1 VKKVTTSNE
10 SICMQQCADDYH
22 CSKWTFHSDLE
33 NGCYLESELLS
44 DIKELFLVN
53 ETFTSKKVT
62 KMYRDTRN
70 KYMNMDHV
78 SIQHLLSQSVATDSR
93 TKLNFPQYFVKG
105 CSYTITLWVW
115 LWKNERHER
124 KNKRESI
131 LFSTRQMNPKNNKN
145 DEVLLP
151 AIIFDIMKFPG
162 RFFFS
167 ATKDSAGDYS
177 GFSPPQ
183 NIRFHEW
190 THIAMTIKEEYVSA
204 YINGKFQQIAKMAP
218 STSEVRKCP
227 HTSSIRGSNFVSEN
241 NENVYGNNEENQEE
255 IISNTIFQV
264 AGGKHIPSIP
274 GMVQDVMIFGNVALS
289 ESHIQQVMRSNKP
302 IISKTLKSLM
312 NLYGLYSLE
321 GYSVKQWEDDYF
333 LMNEWGICPVAVCGP
348 VCFDEKFLLG
358 HVNNESNR
366 SRGSGSYGVRA
377 KSQKNKAGKDVDLM
391 QLVDEYFGIDPSN
404 PPNDSEEKDL
414 YEEDMYVDASGY
426 GYGYGD
432 YSSEENDEF
441 LATGITDYGHDIQYD
456 RYANSDIDTNLDFDP
471 HGSFGSAM
479 DRNQRGEAGKKKSGL
494 KSNRMVKMNEKN
506 KMTAPSINK
515 DTSHV
520 NEQSFGS
527 GIVTDNVNFDEISDE
542 INYDDRVQT
551 NGIVRPFYN
560 HSTAEFYLP
569 RRYSYSYNL
578 YKRKVKE
585 NFIKDGNNY
594 QTDISNTTLFSTLF
608 SGTGPTLTSL
618 YTYISSST
626 LLFMYNSVF
635 SFFFDQ
641 KVSMENISETDAN
654 GNKKTERV
662 ETQTNRDNVYNN
674 NNNDI
679 KIKAVIKERNKNNR
693 DLNKLD
699 KAEKDFMLNHPTGK

>member
-1 VKKVTTSNE
+1 
-10 SICMQQCADDYH
+10 MQQCADDYH
-22 CSKWTFHSDLE
+22 CSNWTFHSDLE

-44 DIKELFLVN
+44 DIKELFLLN
-53 ETFTSKKVT
+53 ENYTSKKVT
-62 KMYRDTRN
+62 KMYHDKRN
-70 KYMNMDHV
+70 NLMNMNHV

-131 LFSTRQMNPKNNKN
+131 LFSTRQMNPKSNKD

-151 AIIFDIMKFPG
+151 AIIFDIMKYPG

-218 STSEVRKCP
+218 STIEVRKCP
-227 HTSSIRGSNFVSEN
+227 HTSSTRGSNFVSEIYDNAYRN
-241 NENVYGNNEENQEE
+241 NGENPEE
-255 IISNTIFQV
+255 IISNTLFQV
-264 AGGKHIPSIP
+264 AGGKHIPSVP
-274 GMVQDVMIFGNVALS
+274 GMVQDVMIFSNVALS

-302 IISKTLKSLM
+302 VISKTLKSLM

-321 GYSVKQWEDDYF
+321 DYSVKQWEEDYF
-333 LMNEWGICPVAVCGP
+333 LMIEWGICPVAVCGP

-358 HVNNESNR
+358 HVNNETYR
-366 SRGSGSYGVRA
+366 SRGSDGVTA
-377 KSQKNKAGKDVDLM
+377 ESQKNKTDKDIGLM
-391 QLVDEYFGIDPSN
+391 QLVDEYFGIDLSN
-404 PPNDSEEKDL
+404 PPTESEEKDL

-426 GYGYGD
+426 DYGYND
-432 YSSEENDEF
+432 YLSEENDEF
-441 LATGITDYGHDIQYD
+441 LATSITEYGHDSQYD
-456 RYANSDIDTNLDFDP
+456 HDAYGEIDIDLDFDP
-471 HGSFGSAM
+471 HRSFDSAT
-479 DRNQRGEAGKKKSGL
+479 DRNQRGEGGEKESGL
-494 KSNRMVKMNEKN
+494 KSNRMDKKNEKN
-506 KMTAPSINK
+506 RIAASNVNK
-515 DTSHV
+515 DKSYV
-520 NEQSFGS
+520 DEQSFSS
-527 GIVTDNVNFDEISDE
+527 GFVADDENIDEISDE
-542 INYDDRVQT
+542 INYDDEVQS
-551 NGIVRPFYN
+551 NDIVRPFCN

-585 NFIKDGNNY
+585 NFIKDAKDY
-594 QTDISNTTLFSTLF
+594 HTDISNTTLFSTLF
-608 SGTGPTLTSL
+608 SGAGSTLTFL
-618 YTYISSST
+618 YTYIPSST

-635 SFFFDQ
+635 SISFDQ
-641 KVSMENISETDAN
+641 KVSMENNSETDGN
-654 GNKKTERV
+654 GDKKSQRESQRV
-662 ETQTNRDNVYNN
+662 EIQTNRDEVDNS
-674 NNNDI
+674 
-679 KIKAVIKERNKNNR
+679 KMMASKLKKEIRTIE
-693 DLNKLD
+693 L
-699 KAEKDFMLNHPTGK
+699 